1 MLVKSSLKPCR
12 WDLLVAGAVAALA
25 VITGIVFY
33 GAQTG
38 GGALSAVITH
48 RGTEVER
55 IDLTRLTKETEITV
69 SGVYTLH
76 ICADSAGIAV
86 TQADCPTQD
95 CVHTGRI
102 TRPGQSIVCLP
113 EQVVIH
119 LEGRSDDAPDVI
131 VG

>member
-48 RGTEVER
+48 
-55 IDLTRLTKETEITV
+55 LTRLTKETEITV